1 MGITERKEREK
12 EEMRKRIID
21 VAFDMFL
28 EEGYE
33 GTSLREIAK
42 RIEYSPATIYL
53 YYRDKDALFFDIQ
66 RKCFLKLISYYNELG
81 VPTIKNPFERLRA
94 MGNAYLKFNM
104 KNPQCFNLM
113 FLHNSP
119 MKEFNKTDRMD
130 KYGNAVGFLR
140 DTVVECLENQLIK
153 ESNDLDLRME
163 IWGITHGLCT
173 LYVNRSY
180 EAAGLSKAQAEEHIN
195 NAWNNFLTRIK
206 A

>member
-12 EEMRKRIID
+12 EEMRKKIID

-53 YYRDKDALFFDIQ
+53 YYRDKEDLFFDIQ
-66 RKCFLKLISYYNELG
+66 KKCFLKLIQAYAD
-81 VPTIKNPFERLRA
+81 VVTIKNPFERLRA
-94 MGNAYLKFNM
+94 MGHAYLKFNM

-119 MKEFNKTDRMD
+119 MTEFNKTNRMD
-130 KYGNAVGFLR
+130 KHGNAVQFLKE
-140 DTVVECLENQLIK
+140 TVLECLEKKMLKGN
-153 ESNDLDLRME
+153 EMELRLE

-173 LYVNRSY
+173 LFVNKSY
-180 EAAGLSKAQAEEHIN
+180 EATGLTKSQAEEQMKK
-195 NAWNNFLTRIK
+195 AWDNFLTRIK
-206 A
+206 T

>member
-12 EEMRKRIID
+12 EEMRKKIID

-28 EEGYE
+28 EDGYE

-66 RKCFLKLISYYNELG
+66 KKCFLKLVSFYNDAG
-81 VPTIKNPFERLRA
+81 VPAIKNPFERLRA
-94 MGNAYLKFNM
+94 MGTSYLKFNM

-119 MKEFNKTDRMD
+119 MNEFKKTDRMD
-130 KYGNAVGFLR
+130 KHGNAVGFLK
-140 DTVVECLENQLIK
+140 DTVLECLEKKMIK
-153 ESNDLDLRME
+153 GTNELDLRME

-173 LYVNRSY
+173 LYVNKSY
-180 EAAGLSKAQAEEHIN
+180 EAAGLTKTQAEEHMK
-195 NAWNNFLTRIK
+195 NAWNNFLARIK
-206 A
+206 T

>member
-12 EEMRKRIID
+12 EEMRKKIID

-28 EEGYE
+28 EDGFE

-53 YYRDKDALFFDIQ
+53 YYKDKDALFFDIQ
-66 RKCFLKLISYYNELG
+66 KKCFLKLVAAYNDAG

-94 MGNAYLKFNM
+94 MGRVYLKFNM

-119 MKEFNKTDRMD
+119 MAEFKKEDRMD
-130 KYGNAVGFLR
+130 KHGNAVGFLK
-140 DTVVECLENQLIK
+140 DTIAECLEKKMIK
-153 ESNDLDLRME
+153 GTDPLELRLE
-163 IWGITHGLCT
+163 VWAITHGLCT
-173 LYVNRSY
+173 LYVNKSY
-180 EAAGLSKAQAEEHIN
+180 EVAGLTRTQAEEHMK
-195 NAWNNFLTRIK
+195 NAWENYLARIK